1 MYKDKTFRVRPI
13 PEVLADH
20 RGSRRE
26 IPYPIRKVFLADGD
40 ALIVKTP
47 DLLTVLDRVFQLFPA
62 CRRVTTYGCALDVLG
77 KSHEELCT
85 LREHG
90 LEMVYLGA
98 ETGSDPDSDSD
109 QKGRH
114 RRGDGAGLP
123 KAQSRRNQNL
133 DDPDHRY
140 RRSAPD
146 GGKRRRIG
154 PGSSPPP
161 ARSTSAC

>member
-13 PEVLADH
+13 PEVLADLEEAA
-20 RGSRRE
+20 RE

-40 ALIVKTP
+40 ALIVKIP

-85 LREHG
+85 LRAHG

-98 ETGSDPDSDSD
+98 ETGSDRILTQIKKGVTAAETAQAC
-109 QKGRH
+109 QKLRA
-114 RRGDGAGLP
+114 AGIKTSMTLITGIGGVP
-123 KAQSRRNQNL
+123 RMEENAVE
-133 DDPDHRY
+133 
-140 RRSAPD
+140 SA
-146 GGKRRRIG
+146 RLVTA
-154 PGSSPPP
+154 
-161 ARSTSAC
+161 ARPEYLAC